1 MHNWSDMRNVEIQS
15 SLQGQL
21 LIAQPTA
28 HSTFFGQSVV
38 LMCEHHANGAW
49 GLVLNKPSTEIT
61 VGKIASTLGIE
72 YDSNESVYIGGP
84 VEREGLH
91 FVHTPDCLASNT
103 WWVTNNVCVTSSE
116 FILRELAH
124 GRGPKAWRLI
134 IGVSSW
140 QGGQLEGEQ
149 SGEAPWTPQH
159 RWLTQPCPN
168 NILELPVRHL
178 WKGQTHN
185 AIESSVNKLF

>member
-1 MHNWSDMRNVEIQS
+1 MQNVEIQS

-28 HSTFFGQSVV
+28 NSSFFAQSVILV
-38 LMCEHHANGAW
+38 CEHHAGGAW
-49 GLVLNKPSTEIT
+49 GLVLNKPSTETTVKDLAQGLSIT
-61 VGKIASTLGIE
+61 ANSAE
-72 YDSNESVYIGGP
+72 PVYIGGP

-91 FVHTPDCLASNT
+91 FVHTPDCLSSNT
-103 WWVTNNVCVTSSE
+103 FWVTNNICVTSSE
-116 FILRELAH
+116 YILREIAE
-124 GRGPKAWRLI
+124 GRGPKSWRLV
-134 IGVSSW
+134 IGVSAW
-140 QGGQLEGEQ
+140 KGGQLEGEMA
-149 SGEAPWTPQH
+149 GEPPWTPQH